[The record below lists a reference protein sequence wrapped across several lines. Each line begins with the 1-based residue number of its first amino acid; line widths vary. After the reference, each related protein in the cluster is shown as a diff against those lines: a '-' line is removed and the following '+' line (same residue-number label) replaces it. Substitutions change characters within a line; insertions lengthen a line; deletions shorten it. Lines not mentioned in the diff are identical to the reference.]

1 MAEYYGM
8 TIATPG
14 KFDDWEIEDIL
25 ELSLEE
31 QPKSSITD
39 LFKYHT
45 WDRDRKALVSDNG
58 QMIYKFRQNAR
69 FAFYKIVMTPKR
81 KRKNSIKPAGA
92 KRKPSPG
99 TAAYRKKVAAWLDGK
114 VPYNPTAVNKAIA
127 QSRQKIGAK
136 ESKAIHALLK
146 GRTNPAGGR
155 GTKRPAPAPRKK
167 KIRKTT
173 RDYSVLFRRAGTT
186 EAFRT
191 LACFPLRAR
200 AIEYAKANE

>member
-114 VPYNPTAVNKAIA
+114 
-127 QSRQKIGAK
+127 IGK
-136 ESKAIHALLK
+136 KPMHVKL
-146 GRTNPAGGR
+146 P
-155 GTKRPAPAPRKK
+155 PRKK
-167 KIRKTT
+167 KAKPMMTRNPAKKT
-173 RDYSVLFRRAGTT
+173 RDLSRGYFIVKSRPAGYFDMQWSM
-186 EAFRT
+186 AHFT
-191 LACFPLRAR
+191 LAQVKEAALAKCKKYNCQA
-200 AIEYAKANE
+200 AITEFWS